1 MKVTPEVVKEAVN
14 NLRDSK
20 PDPVYNFIIEINK
33 NQLGLAEF
41 TVEELNDI
49 LRYLCTG

>member
-20 PDPVYNFIIEINK
+20 TDPVYNFIIEINK

-49 LRYLCTG
+49 RRYLCTG